1 MEMAYYN
8 IRNIAMPYCDN
19 VPDSGQ
25 VARKQGCGELCK
37 EVTGHV
43 DAVPVPC
50 RKCELATGDTLRCL
64 VLRTIEMQEIEMQA
78 TMDRNGGNLPQKLG
92 RRGERQLP

>member
-1 MEMAYYN
+1 MAYYG
-8 IRNIAMPYCDN
+8 MKHDN

-25 VARKQGCGELCK
+25 VARKQGCGELCE

-50 RKCELATGDTLRCL
+50 RNCDLVTGETLRCL

-78 TMDRNGGNLPQKLG
+78 TTDRNASNNGGNLPQKLG
-92 RRGERQLP
+92 RRGERQPP